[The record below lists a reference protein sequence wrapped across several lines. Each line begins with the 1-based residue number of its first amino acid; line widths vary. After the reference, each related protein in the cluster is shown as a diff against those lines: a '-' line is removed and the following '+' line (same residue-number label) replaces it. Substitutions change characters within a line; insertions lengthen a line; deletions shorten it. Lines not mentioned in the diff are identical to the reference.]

1 MGPAHLRSHFAPRSA
16 SSRRGPSSDKGGM
29 VFDSLIANAGRLRI
43 LTALAVEN
51 RQEFV
56 RLRRLTHLTD
66 GNLSAHAR
74 RLHSGGLIEI
84 DKAFRE
90 GKPVTTF
97 RLTDDGRRRVEE
109 HALSLL
115 AAVEGE
121 VRTVDEVAP
130 VAVAMGDDEW
140 VD

>member
-1 MGPAHLRSHFAPRSA
+1 MT
-16 SSRRGPSSDKGGM
+16 
-29 VFDSLIANAGRLRI
+29 FDTLIVNAGRLRI

-56 RLRRLTHLTD
+56 RLRAQTRLTD

-74 RLHSGGLIEI
+74 RLHAGGLIDIEKSLR
-84 DKAFRE
+84 D

-97 RLTDDGRRRVEE
+97 RLNDEGRQRLNE
-109 HALSLL
+109 HARLL
-115 AAVEGE
+115 VQAVDGGKVAEVAVEMQ
-121 VRTVDEVAP
+121 
-130 VAVAMGDDEW
+130 AVAASSDDDW

>member
-1 MGPAHLRSHFAPRSA
+1 MT
-16 SSRRGPSSDKGGM
+16 
-29 VFDSLIANAGRLRI
+29 FDTLIVNAGRLRI

-56 RLRRLTHLTD
+56 RLRAQTHLTD

-74 RLHSGGLIEI
+74 RLHAAGLIEI
-84 DKAFRE
+84 EKHFRD

-97 RLTDDGRRRVEE
+97 HLNDEGRQRLNE
-109 HALSLL
+109 HARLL
-115 AAVEGE
+115 LRAVDGTQAAESAAELQSVS
-121 VRTVDEVAP
+121 ASS
-130 VAVAMGDDEW
+130 DDDW

>member
-1 MGPAHLRSHFAPRSA
+1 MP
-16 SSRRGPSSDKGGM
+16 
-29 VFDSLIANAGRLRI
+29 FDNLIANAGRLRI

-56 RLRRLTHLTD
+56 RLRQMTRLTD

-74 RLHSGGLIEI
+74 RLHSAGLLDIA
-84 DKAFRE
+84 KSFRN

-97 RLTDDGRRRVEE
+97 ALTDDGRRRLTE
-109 HALSLL
+109 HVRLL
-115 AAVEGE
+115 LRAVEGPAMKANE
-121 VRTVDEVAP
+121 PVAQKVQPAREVDE
-130 VAVAMGDDEW
+130 DW

>member
-1 MGPAHLRSHFAPRSA
+1 MS
-16 SSRRGPSSDKGGM
+16 
-29 VFDSLIANAGRLRI
+29 FDTLVANAGRLRI

-56 RLRRLTHLTD
+56 RLRKVTRLTD

-74 RLHSGGLIEI
+74 RLKTAGLIDIE
-84 DKAFRE
+84 KAFRE

-97 RLTDDGRRRVEE
+97 ELTQEGRQRLTEHVNALLQAVQMHPDHASLAPETQQRPDVIHHRDD
-109 HALSLL
+109 
-115 AAVEGE
+115 
-121 VRTVDEVAP
+121 
-130 VAVAMGDDEW
+130 W

>member
-1 MGPAHLRSHFAPRSA
+1 MP
-16 SSRRGPSSDKGGM
+16 
-29 VFDSLIANAGRLRI
+29 FDTLIANAGRLRI

-56 RLRRLTHLTD
+56 HLRKLTCLTD

-74 RLHSGGLIEI
+74 RLHAGGMIDIE
-84 DKAFRE
+84 KHFRD

-97 RLTDDGRRRVEE
+97 HLTADGRRRLTD
-109 HALSLL
+109 HARSLL
-115 AAVEGE
+115 AAVEAPSNAIDTLSD
-121 VRTVDEVAP
+121 TVEE
-130 VAVAMGDDEW
+130 EW